1 MTAHGSIQCNLRNG
15 FGAENAAKLVFLFK
29 AQNKNPELGSWA
41 AMTVTVTPKVEV
53 IKGESVTLPCH
64 FAAPSLLGNS
74 IVEWFIDEG
83 GSRKR
88 VAFRT
93 LSDGHWAV
101 DHGTQLSGRA
111 SIGQDNALVIN
122 PVHVGDDRRFHCQVT
137 AGPSGAGEATTELK
151 VFFPPEKPVV
161 TASNQVLSVLGDTR
175 SEAGQCISRNGF
187 PMPRLI
193 WYKNSMP
200 LPEVKDPKEKMYMM
214 QSQVKEASGLYTVT
228 STLYLQPTK
237 EDRNAEFRCTVE
249 YQMPKDRIDKLDSDS
264 FSLTLH
270 YPTEHVTFSLETTG
284 PIKEG
289 DEVKM
294 KCEGDG
300 NPQPPLDFSFI
311 NKEGEEY
318 PKEGLEGVLTLHSAT
333 RADSGTY
340 RCEALDVDFLQEGL
354 FQELELFVHYLEP
367 VKITPAGPVNVFLGE
382 KGATTLSKTEVLTL
396 ASVSYSD
403 TGVYSCVSTV
413 PTVPGLHAQG
423 NVTVTVSGKPM
434 IATPSEAKV
443 QKLGDAVT
451 LSCSA
456 QGHPA
461 PQFSWTS
468 SGKEVPRALRPPAS
482 PKSLRRLAVMLR
494 EISHPQ
500 PADEFLH
507 LPFFQAV
514 TVLENKVISKLTVEA
529 TESILKNGVAC
540 EVANEHGQDSK
551 LFRVVLS
558 SGLGMFALLC
568 LTFAPP
574 PNSLLNDALLTAG
587 GSESGE
593 SPDTSDADRA
603 ATADRQQGGSTG
615 VVVAVVVCVLLLLL
629 LVTMLYCLQ
638 KKGKLPCGKEDKKEV
653 AAGEVNNDI
662 VVEMKSEKANE
673 EAELLNK
680 RPPAEQ

>member
-1 MTAHGSIQCNLRNG
+1 MRTWALCSLLLS
-15 FGAENAAKLVFLFK
+15 AAP
-29 AQNKNPELGSWA
+29 AGSWA

-93 LSDGHWAV
+93 LSDGRWAV

-382 KGATTLSKTEVLTL
+382 KVELRCKTKGTDKHTMQWKKGATTLSKTEVLTV

-468 SGKEVPRALRPPAS
+468 SGKE
-482 PKSLRRLAVMLR
+482 
-494 EISHPQ
+494 
-500 PADEFLH
+500 
-507 LPFFQAV
+507 AV

-558 SGLGMFALLC
+558 SG
-568 LTFAPP
+568 
-574 PNSLLNDALLTAG
+574 
-587 GSESGE
+587 GSENGE